1 MSVKKA
7 AAARVSKQREV
18 EAPAQSVAARRE
30 AEAEIR
36 ALVAM
41 HAPAH
46 PRLVDSTRKW
56 LQARLPTAHEIVY
69 EYRDCFV
76 ISYAPNEHGYE
87 GVFAL
92 RASLKGVSLY
102 LNQGKGLPDPAKL
115 LKGTGKQVRF
125 IDLDSASTL
134 ARPEVACLIDAALGR
149 NPMPYP
155 SAGRGSVIIRST
167 AAKQRRPAQSTVR
180 T

>member
-1 MSVKKA
+1 MRVKKA
-7 AAARVSKQREV
+7 AAAIVSKQV
-18 EAPAQSVAARRE
+18 EAPSQSAAVRRE

-36 ALVAM
+36 TLVAR

-56 LQARLPTAHEIVY
+56 LQTRLPTAHEIVY

-76 ISYAPNEHGYE
+76 ISYSPNEHGYE

-92 RASLKGVSLY
+92 RASLKGLSLY

-115 LKGTGKQVRF
+115 LKGSGKQVRF

-134 ARPEVACLIDAALGR
+134 AHPDVASLIDAALAR
-149 NPMPYP
+149 NPVPYP
-155 SAGRGSVIIRST
+155 PVGRGSVVIRST
-167 AAKQRRPAQSTVR
+167 AAKQRRSI
-180 T
+180 